1 MLLKELSE
9 AIGVSGDETAVR
21 KIILN
26 AIKDHV
32 TDIQIDAVGNLTAIK
47 KGTGESNLRVML
59 AAHMDEIGFMVTG
72 YESNGTL
79 RFTNVGGVDDR
90 ILPGLRVKVG
100 DDQLPGVIMWT
111 PIHVGNEQTVKKL
124 KDLRIDVGLTS
135 KSAVEGKVKRGVR
148 IAFDSYYAE
157 LSPTMVRGKAFDD
170 RVGCALLI
178 EILQGGPYPV
188 DIAAAFTVQ
197 EEIGLRGAQVVS
209 ERLQPH
215 VAFALEGTTAHDV
228 PAADSNPDDL
238 NTANPGCKLGAGPVL
253 TVLDAGLIV
262 PPHLLRFLRETAAN
276 QHIPYQLKTVRG
288 GRTDAAM
295 FHTAIGGIPSGV
307 ISVPCRYIHSPTA
320 YLNPGDYDLTLRLLE
335 AVLSHITDAVLQP
348 R

>member
-9 AIGVSGDETAVR
+9 AIGVSGDESAVR

-32 TDIQIDAVGNLTAIK
+32 TDIHIDAVGNLTAIK
-47 KGTGESNLRVML
+47 KGTGDSNLRVML

-72 YESNGTL
+72 YESNGTI

-111 PIHVGNEQTVKKL
+111 PIHLGNDQNVKKL

-135 KSAVEGKVKRGVR
+135 KSAVEGKVKRGSR
-148 IAFDSYYAE
+148 IAFDSTYAE
-157 LSPTMVRGKAFDD
+157 LSETMLRGKAFDD

-178 EILQGGPYPV
+178 DILQGGPSPV
-188 DIAAAFTVQ
+188 DVAAAFTVQ

-228 PAADSNPDDL
+228 PNPASPPDDM
-238 NTANPGCKLGAGPVL
+238 NTTNPGCKLGAGPVL
-253 TVLDAGLIV
+253 TILDAGLIV
-262 PPHLLRFLRETAAN
+262 PPHILRFLRETAN
-276 QHIPYQLKTVRG
+276 NNNIPYQLKTVRG

-295 FHTAIGGIPSGV
+295 FHTANGGIPSGV

-320 YLNPGDYDLTLRLLE
+320 YMNKVDYDQTLQLLK
-335 AVLSHITDAVLQP
+335 AVLNTITPETIQHH
-348 R
+348 